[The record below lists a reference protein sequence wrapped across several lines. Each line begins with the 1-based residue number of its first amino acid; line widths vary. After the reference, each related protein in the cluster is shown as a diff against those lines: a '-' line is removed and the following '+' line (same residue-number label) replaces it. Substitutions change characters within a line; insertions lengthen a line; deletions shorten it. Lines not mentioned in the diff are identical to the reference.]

1 MFSIISF
8 PELPSTNDYLKHLV
22 ETHKAPDNLLIFT
35 LHQSNGRGQ
44 FQRKW
49 FSEPGLDLAFSFYQ
63 RKNLDSTPFQPA
75 LFVMSVCLALVKTF
89 DTFGIKCKVKWPND
103 LLYGSKKIAGV
114 LLESFVQD
122 KKIHIITGIG
132 INMNSHRNNDAELNS
147 ISMLD
152 IRKVLTGPEDVLK
165 AFEQNYESVMNLFDD
180 DLVLETYNKALYKLN
195 EKVSLKMNSEGEW
208 ITGILKGVDAR
219 GRLCLK
225 TGSGIIHVHHG
236 QGSLVRD

>member
-1 MFSIISF
+1 
-8 PELPSTNDYLKHLV
+8 
-22 ETHKAPDNLLIFT
+22 
-35 LHQSNGRGQ
+35 
-44 FQRKW
+44 
-49 FSEPGLDLAFSFYQ
+49 
-63 RKNLDSTPFQPA
+63 
-75 LFVMSVCLALVKTF
+75 
-89 DTFGIKCKVKWPND
+89 
-103 LLYGSKKIAGV
+103 
-114 LLESFVQD
+114 
-122 KKIHIITGIG
+122 
-132 INMNSHRNNDAELNS
+132 
-147 ISMLD
+147 MLD